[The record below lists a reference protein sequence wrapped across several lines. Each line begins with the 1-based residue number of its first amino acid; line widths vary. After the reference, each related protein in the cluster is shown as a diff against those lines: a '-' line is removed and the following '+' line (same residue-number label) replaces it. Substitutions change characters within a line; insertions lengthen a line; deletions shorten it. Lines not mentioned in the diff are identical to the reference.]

1 MCLNPNDSFGPLKR
15 QSIIAWIVALLETFQ
30 VSFSASG
37 KAQMS
42 SAGSYVVSTVA
53 VYDVL
58 NQPRSVQSELFR
70 WTVLTSFS
78 SARSEARYNA
88 YPSTV
93 AFFIT
98 GRNSIKVDEFVSPAS
113 RAASNTLPRW
123 NEPRIVTLYSEL
135 SADTTVRV
143 SVPVRDGL
151 PHVGSATK
159 TSGGVE
165 FTLYVQ
171 LSPTCHVGALID
183 VACGVCGVFGPDGE
197 PNFARSAGPKATA
210 AIAMPTSA
218 TVMATKPRG
227 LMRILFLL

>member
-1 MCLNPNDSFGPLKR
+1 M
-15 QSIIAWIVALLETFQ
+15 
-30 VSFSASG
+30 
-37 KAQMS
+37 
-42 SAGSYVVSTVA
+42 
-53 VYDVL
+53 
-58 NQPRSVQSELFR
+58 
-70 WTVLTSFS
+70 
-78 SARSEARYNA
+78 
-88 YPSTV
+88 
-93 AFFIT
+93 
-98 GRNSIKVDEFVSPAS
+98 
-113 RAASNTLPRW
+113 
-123 NEPRIVTLYSEL
+123 TLYSEL